1 MTVSKHK
8 KKQKHIGEIRLLCT
22 EDREVTKHDVFD
34 RHTRQNRYVVVCQ
47 ACGNSFSI
55 AGYKLGLT
63 SDLPLPGENNNPG
76 SHFL

>member
-34 RHTRQNRYVVVCQ
+34 RNKRLNRYVVVCQ
-47 ACGNSFSI
+47 ACGQSFSI
-55 AGYKLGLT
+55 AEHRLGILNT
-63 SDLPLPGENNNPG
+63 GIHLL
-76 SHFL
+76 